1 MPDSV
6 FDIVRADDADPTA
19 AWQRLLSRT
28 PSENLHDLHK
38 AARAFQPDSALLT
51 AINTALAVEAPLLL
65 TGEPGTGKTQVAY
78 YLQQY
83 FRIPLF
89 AYQVRSTSTVED
101 MKYDFDAVG
110 YLYYAQHGAEDGTP
124 KTREDFLKPR
134 ALWQAF
140 ACDTISVLLI
150 DEIDKAPR
158 DFPNDLLEELDQYRF
173 KHPFKE
179 EYIPAHKPRHRPIV
193 IIASNVERRLPDAFL
208 RRCVFHYIELTR
220 EHTRTVVQARLGD
233 FPHLADEV
241 REQALRCFWRLRED
255 ERISKKPSTAELLV
269 WLAVLS
275 TRGTPVTQLDPDNL
289 GELFG
294 LAVLI
299 KDKDDLGRLRGKF

>member
-6 FDIVRADDADPTA
+6 FDIVRAHDADPAA

-28 PSENLHDLHK
+28 PSENLHDLQK
-38 AARAFQPDSALLT
+38 AARAFQPDAALLT

-83 FRIPLF
+83 FKMPLF

-110 YLYYAQHGAEDGTP
+110 YLYYAQHGAVDGTP

-134 ALWQAF
+134 ALWEAF

-158 DFPNDLLEELDQYRF
+158 DFPNDLLQE
-173 KHPFKE
+173 
-179 EYIPAHKPRHRPIV
+179 
-193 IIASNVERRLPDAFL
+193 
-208 RRCVFHYIELTR
+208 
-220 EHTRTVVQARLGD
+220 
-233 FPHLADEV
+233 
-241 REQALRCFWRLRED
+241 
-255 ERISKKPSTAELLV
+255 
-269 WLAVLS
+269 LAV
-275 TRGTPVTQLDPDNL
+275 
-289 GELFG
+289 
-294 LAVLI
+294 
-299 KDKDDLGRLRGKF
+299 GRHCF

>member
-101 MKYDFDAVG
+101 
-110 YLYYAQHGAEDGTP
+110 
-124 KTREDFLKPR
+124 
-134 ALWQAF
+134 
-140 ACDTISVLLI
+140 
-150 DEIDKAPR
+150 
-158 DFPNDLLEELDQYRF
+158 
-173 KHPFKE
+173 
-179 EYIPAHKPRHRPIV
+179 
-193 IIASNVERRLPDAFL
+193 
-208 RRCVFHYIELTR
+208 
-220 EHTRTVVQARLGD
+220 
-233 FPHLADEV
+233 
-241 REQALRCFWRLRED
+241 
-255 ERISKKPSTAELLV
+255 
-269 WLAVLS
+269 
-275 TRGTPVTQLDPDNL
+275 
-289 GELFG
+289 
-294 LAVLI
+294 
-299 KDKDDLGRLRGKF
+299 